1 MTENMKLDP
10 HRDEHEAK
18 RAAVRAQQ
26 EAEGR
31 LAFTPKSKP
40 PTGDAPEEMENP
52 SE

>member
-10 HRDEHEAK
+10 NRDEHEAK

-26 EAEGR
+26 EAGGR
-31 LAFTPKSKP
+31 QVFTPAPKP
-40 PTGDAPEEMENP
+40 PTGEAPEEMENP